1 MSETNNQKNKI
12 AANFAIAMKEFE
24 LYEKFY
30 LTLRGNG
37 IRYLRNRS
45 GEYKQ
50 ILLDIQTIILPY
62 IKRDCPTC
70 KINCCRLYVPELSVD
85 ISRTVAGFKV
95 VDYLLIRCDTTLPKP
110 YFENAER
117 NLCPFWKNGCILPLD
132 CRSYLCIHYF
142 CDALEEKL
150 DMALVNKYL
159 KKVKSVID
167 NFSIKECMAK

>member
-1 MSETNNQKNKI
+1 MCETNNLKNKI
-12 AANFAIAMKEFE
+12 ATSFAIAMKEFE

-30 LTLRGNG
+30 LTLRDNG

-50 ILLDIQTIILPY
+50 VLSDIQTIILPY
-62 IKRDCPTC
+62 IKRYCPKC
-70 KINCCRLYVPELSVD
+70 KTRCCGLYVPELS
-85 ISRTVAGFKV
+85 INIERTVGGFKV
-95 VDYLLIRCDTTLPKP
+95 VDYLLTRCDTTLPKP

-117 NLCPFWKNGCILPLD
+117 NVCPFWKNGCILPLD

-142 CDALEEKL
+142 CDAMQEKL

-159 KKVKSVID
+159 EKAEAVID
-167 NFSIKECMAK
+167 NFSIKECMA